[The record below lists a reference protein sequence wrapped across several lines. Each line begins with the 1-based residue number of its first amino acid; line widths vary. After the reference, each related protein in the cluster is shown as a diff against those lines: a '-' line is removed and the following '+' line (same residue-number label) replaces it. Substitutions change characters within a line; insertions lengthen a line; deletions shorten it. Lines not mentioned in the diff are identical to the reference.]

1 MPVKIYVY
9 LIEGSAF
16 VPGEVISD
24 PWLVYN
30 GYVKNA
36 RSHGAKLLPNSK
48 VDMLEKKTIGSKSV
62 WHMEVNK
69 NHYSAQ
75 VIINCGGLWGDDVEK
90 LKSIE
95 KPDIPFIIKPK
106 KGQFLGTVTI
116 KLAFSKLYLFIQFI
130 II

>member
-1 MPVKIYVY
+1 M
-9 LIEGSAF
+9 
-16 VPGEVISD
+16 
-24 PWLVYN
+24 YN

-36 RSHGAKLLPNSK
+36 RSHGAKLLTNSK
-48 VDMLEKKTIGSKSV
+48 VDKLEKKTVGSKSV

-90 LKSIE
+90 LKSNEPIE
-95 KPDIPFIIKPK
+95 VPDIPFIIKPK

-116 KLAFSKLYLFIQFI
+116 KPAFSKL
-130 II
+130 